1 LSNQST
7 VAFWDERFKG
17 SDVQYASQGKLPNHL
32 DKGVAFFGPVEGKR
46 VLDIG
51 CGLGENSI
59 ALARMGADVT
69 AVDTSTVAVAKLNR
83 FAADHRLSIDAAV
96 CDAMN
101 IGTLGEFD
109 FVVGA
114 MILHHLEP
122 FEAFCSALDSAMKPG
137 GKAFFFENNAASRLL
152 VWCRQN
158 LVGRFGIPKYGDENE
173 FPLTPQEVDALRR
186 RFRVTQ
192 DYPEMGFFI
201 LASVYLLKRRGE
213 GACRRLDGF
222 LFKRGILKSRSY
234 RQILMVEKL
243 A

>member
-1 LSNQST
+1 MKEQGT
-7 VAFWDERFKG
+7 IAFWDERFSA
-17 SDVQYASQGKLPNHL
+17 SDVKDAHREKLPNHL
-32 DKGVAFFGPVEGKR
+32 NVGITFFGSVKGKKI
-46 VLDIG
+46 LDIG

-59 ALARMGADVT
+59 VLARMGADVT
-69 AVDTSTVAVAKLNR
+69 AVDTSSVAVKKLNE
-83 FAADHRLSIDAAV
+83 FATDHHLSINAAV
-96 CDAMN
+96 CDAME
-101 IGTLGEFD
+101 IDALGVFD

-122 FEAFCSALDSAMKPG
+122 FEAFCDVLDAAMKPG

-158 LVGRFGIPKYGDENE
+158 LVGRFGIPKYGDADE

-186 RFRVTQ
+186 RFKVTQ
-192 DYPEMGFFI
+192 DYPEAGFFI

-213 GACRRLDGF
+213 GAFRKLDEF

-234 RQILMVEKL
+234 RQVLMIEKP